1 MDNMFKTKKQNN
13 ITKGVLREK
22 RSRKRA
28 EAEARQKK
36 YDALT
41 LEQKIARAVPG
52 SKEHTRLLVKAS
64 RQKG

>member
-1 MDNMFKTKKQNN
+1 MENMFKTKKQNN

-22 RSRKRA
+22 RARKRA

-41 LEQKIARAVPG
+41 LEQKIAKAVPG
-52 SKEHTRLLVKAS
+52 SKEHTRLLAKAAQ
-64 RQKG
+64 QKG

>member
-1 MDNMFKTKKQNN
+1 MENMFKTKKQNN
-13 ITKGVLREK
+13 ITKGVPREK
-22 RSRKRA
+22 RARKRV

-41 LEQKIARAVPG
+41 LEQKIAKAVPG

-64 RQKG
+64 QQKG